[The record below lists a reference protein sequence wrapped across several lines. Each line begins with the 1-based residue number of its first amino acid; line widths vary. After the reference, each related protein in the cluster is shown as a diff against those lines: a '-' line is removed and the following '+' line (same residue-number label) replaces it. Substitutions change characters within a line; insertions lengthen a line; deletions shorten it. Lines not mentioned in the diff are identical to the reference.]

1 MVVVV
6 MSLAAR
12 HLGAGRSAKSIWEQ
26 AHKFSSFSSRR
37 SSSCLRVNTGRI
49 RTFAAMSEGAFR
61 PKQVQD
67 THPGKEHE
75 MDPLPRHK
83 RPHYR
88 ASGKLEVWFWVSH
101 VACQCRVKGRSLINV
116 CSPGDM

>member
-1 MVVVV
+1 

-12 HLGAGRSAKSIWEQ
+12 HLGAVRSAKSIWEQ
-26 AHKFSSFSSRR
+26 AHKFSSLSSRR
-37 SSSCLRVNTGRI
+37 SSCLRVDTGRI
-49 RTFAAMSEGAFR
+49 RTFAAMSEGALR

-83 RPHYR
+83 RPNYR
-88 ASGKLEVWFWVSH
+88 ASGKLEVWFLMLLVN
-101 VACQCRVKGRSLINV
+101 VEGKGLSLINV
-116 CSPGDM
+116 CSPGDMYVLHLTR